1 MGIGHQV
8 KKFRRAIFL
17 DQDGTLIQY
26 VDLLTDPADVRLLPK
41 VAGAIRKMNQLGFL
55 VFIVTN
61 QPVVARGLI
70 SENGV
75 RKIER
80 RVITLLAQQG
90 ASINGVLFCPHHPEA
105 TVKKYR
111 RRCACRK
118 PEPGMIL
125 KAARKYHLDLK
136 KSFMIGDSFIDI
148 VAGHRAGVPSILV
161 QTGPGHERLDAI
173 YKNEKPDFKAKNL
186 AEAVKFI
193 CKK

>member
-8 KKFRRAIFL
+8 KKFHKAVFL

-26 VDLLTDPADVRLLPK
+26 VDLLTKLADIRLLPK
-41 VAGAIRKMNQLGFL
+41 VAGAIRKMNRLGFS
-55 VFIVTN
+55 VFIITN

-70 SENGV
+70 SEGGV

-80 RVITLLAQQG
+80 RVIALLAQQG
-90 ASINGVLFCPHHPEA
+90 ANIDGFLFCPHHPEA
-105 TVKKYR
+105 TIKKYR
-111 RRCACRK
+111 KRCVCRK

-148 VAGHRAGVPSILV
+148 VAGHRAGIPSILV
-161 QTGPGHERLDAI
+161 KTGPGHERLDAI

-186 AEAVKFI
+186 LEAVKFI